1 MKKSLRMLIGRQF
14 AVGDDVY
21 TVCDIARVDNRT
33 LVEAVG
39 STPISGRRERLRF
52 PVDKVVDC
60 LLVDEEIE
68 LYQPNFLGLS
78 GNA

>member
-1 MKKSLRMLIGRQF
+1 MNKNYRMLIGRQF

-21 TVCDIARVDNRT
+21 TICDITRVDNRT
-33 LVEAVG
+33 LAEAVG
-39 STPISGRRERLRF
+39 SNLGPGRRERLRF

-78 GNA
+78 GNV